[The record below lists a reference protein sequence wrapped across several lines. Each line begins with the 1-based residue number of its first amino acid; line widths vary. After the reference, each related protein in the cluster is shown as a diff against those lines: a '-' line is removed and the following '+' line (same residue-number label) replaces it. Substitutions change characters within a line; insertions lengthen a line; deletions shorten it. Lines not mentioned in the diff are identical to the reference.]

1 MKRQLFHPI
10 SLLSVFLCLYTA
22 VSAQPELDITFNGT
36 GRVTTQLSAGGSD
49 SVSSVL
55 VQADNKI
62 IAVGT
67 YAASGSPRFFALTR
81 YNTNGALDS
90 LFGAGG
96 KVITDFDANAVNEGA
111 LAAAIQP
118 DGKII
123 AAGYVSL
130 TSPGPGFFALARYNT
145 NGSLDTTFGNGGK
158 VLTAIVQ
165 HINTARGVAVGQD
178 GKIVAAGEYFGSLQN
193 FQTLIARYGTTGA
206 LEGTTTDQRGVDLGD
221 SNTPMAVTVQQDGK
235 ILTAGY
241 FRSNFSGPSGADI
254 TMLRFTA
261 DGVPDA
267 SFAGSGRLLIPS
279 PTVNEFLM
287 SVAVQADGRIVA
299 GGSSAS
305 DFLVMRFNADGSPD
319 LTFGGGTGRV
329 TTPMGGFSQANSV
342 IVKPNGKILASGT
355 VEFSGWQNFAI
366 ACYNAHG
373 SLDTSF
379 SGDGKLAFNFGGMPS
394 LARGM
399 ALDGLGRIVLGG
411 YASIM
416 FGVARLYTADP
427 VPVTV
432 TGRTLLQ
439 NGQPIK
445 GVNMALTNQAGE
457 TLYAFTSPFG
467 YFQFQVPTGQTY
479 TLSVSSKRYTFETR
493 VFGVNE
499 AIDNLSLIGT
509 PITPR
514 PGGDNL
520 NERKNMP
527 GDSVPAPGSMR
538 RRTGV
543 SKSIY

>member
-1 MKRQLFHPI
+1 MAYRERRRKGMKKQLLQPI
-10 SLLSVFLCLYTA
+10 FLLSIFSCLCTA
-22 VSAQPELDITFNGT
+22 AGAQPELDITFNGT
-36 GRVTTQLSAGGSD
+36 GRVTTQLSSGGSD

-67 YAASGSPRFFALTR
+67 YAASSSPRYFALTR

-90 LFGAGG
+90 SFGDHGT
-96 KVITDFDANAVNEGA
+96 VLTDFNANAPNEGA

-118 DGKII
+118 DGKVI
-123 AAGYVSL
+123 AAGYVSII
-130 TSPGPGFFALARYNT
+130 SPGEGYFALARYNT

-165 HINTARGVAVGQD
+165 HINTAYAVAVGQD
-178 GKIVAAGEYFGSLQN
+178 GKIAAAGEYFNSPG
-193 FQTLIARYGTTGA
+193 FQTLIARYSATGA
-206 LEGTTTDQRGVDLGD
+206 LEGTMTDHRGFGQGD
-221 SNTPMAVTVQQDGK
+221 ENVPMAVTIQPDGK

-241 FRSNFSGPSGADI
+241 YRSNSSGPSGADI

-261 DGVPDA
+261 NGAPDT
-267 SFAGSGRLLIPS
+267 SFAGTGRLLIPS
-279 PTVNEFLM
+279 AVNEFLM

-319 LTFGGGTGRV
+319 LTFGGGTGRA

-342 IVKPNGKILASGT
+342 IVKPNGKILAAGNVAIT
-355 VEFSGWQNFAI
+355 GQQNFAV
-366 ACYNAHG
+366 AYYNADG

-379 SGDGKLAFNFGGMPS
+379 SGDGKLTFNFGGMPS

-416 FGVARLYTADP
+416 FGVARLYTVEP

-445 GVNMALTNQAGE
+445 GINMALTNQAGE

-499 AIDNLSLIGT
+499 AIDNLSLTGT
-509 PITPR
+509 PIEPR
-514 PGGDNL
+514 PNGDN
-520 NERKNMP
+520 
-527 GDSVPAPGSMR
+527 
-538 RRTGV
+538 RRTADAAPDRGRQ
-543 SKSIY
+543 KDKFKR